1 MISMLIYSCKQ
12 DEIELLREISRDT
25 VADLFDEQLEI
36 FVVDV
41 QKTEDIYKID
51 SMDLAFV
58 DITDESGLRVAKE
71 LRNHFPKIELMIISD
86 NTISPVVYL
95 TPDIRAASLLLKPLR
110 YNESKTGIKGI
121 FYLLQQNINNNE
133 SFFLFEDEKEQKR
146 IPYSQILYFEARNG
160 KIYLRLQN
168 KEYGM
173 YKTIRTL
180 EEELP
185 ENFKRCH
192 KSFIVNMAYISKIW
206 YSKNVILLK
215 NDLEI
220 PVSRS
225 YKNIIKEVVK
235 GGK

>member
-71 LRNHFPKIELMIISD
+71 LRNRFPKIELMIISD

-110 YNESKTGIKGI
+110 YNESKIGIKGI

-235 GGK
+235 SGR